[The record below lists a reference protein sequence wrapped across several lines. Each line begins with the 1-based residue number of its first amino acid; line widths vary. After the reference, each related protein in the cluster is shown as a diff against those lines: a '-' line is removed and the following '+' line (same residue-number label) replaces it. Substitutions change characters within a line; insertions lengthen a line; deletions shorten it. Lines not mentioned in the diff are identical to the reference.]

1 MAGKGKINQDINSLS
16 TNKVTDK
23 SVGRVYG
30 PEVDILKA
38 KYRDPSDL
46 S

>member
-1 MAGKGKINQDINSLS
+1 MACKGKINQDIHLLS

-23 SVGRVYG
+23 SVGRVHG
-30 PEVDILKA
+30 PEVGILKA